1 MILSTS
7 KSWYAMADPGK
18 VSMNALSA
26 ADAISPAIE
35 RTKRY
40 LFRPF
45 QWGPYLKIC
54 TVALVTEGFS
64 ANFSSST
71 PGHASHAANTP
82 APFAFTPAMVA
93 AIIAGIAAA
102 IVIAFLVFY
111 LVTRLRF
118 ALFHCLIHQTKEIKP
133 GWRLY
138 REQANRFFKL
148 SLIIGLIF
156 IGCVAALALPFV
168 FKLMALFRA
177 AGPSHHVN
185 VFELISLIFPLIL
198 VALLLVLLA
207 FADRKS

>member
-54 TVALVTEGFS
+54 LVALVTEGFS

-71 PGHASHAANTP
+71 PSGGSSHANVAS
-82 APFAFTPAMVA
+82 APFAFNPAIVA
-93 AIIAGIAAA
+93 AIIAGTIAA
-102 IVIAFLVFY
+102 IVVAFIVFY

-118 ALFHCLIHQTKEIKP
+118 ALFHCLIHQ
-133 GWRLY
+133 
-138 REQANRFFKL
+138 
-148 SLIIGLIF
+148 
-156 IGCVAALALPFV
+156 
-168 FKLMALFRA
+168 
-177 AGPSHHVN
+177 
-185 VFELISLIFPLIL
+185 
-198 VALLLVLLA
+198 
-207 FADRKS
+207 